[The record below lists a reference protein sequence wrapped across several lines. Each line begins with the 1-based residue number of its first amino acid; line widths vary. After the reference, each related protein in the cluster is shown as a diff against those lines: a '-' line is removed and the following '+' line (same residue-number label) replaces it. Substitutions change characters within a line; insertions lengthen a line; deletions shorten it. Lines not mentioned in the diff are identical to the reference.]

1 MSEPIKQNVLDVIE
15 SAGSWLKSDDAITL
29 ATVVHTWGSAPVPI
43 GGQMLVGRDGK
54 FLGSVSGGCVE
65 AEVIAESEEILASGA
80 RCKTL
85 EYGIADE
92 TAWRVGLPCGG
103 SIQVYLERLVNSGA
117 DAAAVDRLTKARANR
132 EGLVVATSMKDGKR
146 VIVGDSEPVP
156 PGALGE
162 HIQRAFGTGESKMVE
177 TPDGQVFI
185 HALLPA
191 PRLVIVGAT
200 HIGQVLA
207 ELAGMVDLD
216 VTIID
221 PRTAFASADRFPD
234 KKLITEWPGVA
245 IDRMGLDRYTA
256 VVVLAHVANIDDE
269 GLVAALKA
277 PCFYI
282 GALGSNRNQSKRR
295 ERMKAQGF
303 TDADIARISG
313 PIGLDIGAVTPA
325 EIAVSIIG
333 EVVAAR
339 RTKRRKPAAAA
350 A

>member
-1 MSEPIKQNVLDVIE
+1 MSEPVKQNVLDVIE
-15 SAGSWLKSDDAITL
+15 SAGAWLKADDAITL
-29 ATVVHTWGSAPVPI
+29 ATVVDTWGSAPVPI
-43 GGQMLVGRDGK
+43 GGQMLVGKGGK

-65 AEVIAESEEILASGA
+65 AEVIAESEDLLGA
-80 RCKTL
+80 PAGQRACKTL

-103 SIQVYLERLVNSGA
+103 SIQVYLERIEGKGA
-117 DAAAVDRLTKARANR
+117 DAAVVQRLLEARAKR
-132 EGLVVATSMKDGKR
+132 QGMVLATSMKDGAR
-146 VIVGDSEPVP
+146 VVVGDSEPVP
-156 PGALGE
+156 TGPLAE
-162 HIQRAFGTGESKMVE
+162 HIARAFATGESRMVE
-177 TPDGQVFI
+177 GPDGQVFV
-185 HALLPA
+185 HAVLPS
-191 PRLVIVGAT
+191 PRLMIVGAT

-216 VTIID
+216 VTIVD
-221 PRTAFASADRFPD
+221 PRTAFASAGRFPE
-234 KKLITEWPGVA
+234 KKLIAEWPGA
-245 IDRMGLDRYTA
+245 ALDRIGLDRYTA

-282 GALGSNRNQSKRR
+282 GALGSNRNQGKRR
-295 ERMKAQGF
+295 ERLLAQGF
-303 TDADIARISG
+303 SADDLARIKG

-339 RTKRRKPAAAA
+339 RAKRRK
-350 A
+350 

>member
-1 MSEPIKQNVLDVIE
+1 MSEPVKQNVLDVIE
-15 SAGSWLKSDDAITL
+15 SAGTWLKADDAIAL
-29 ATVVHTWGSAPVPI
+29 ATVVDTWGSAPVPI
-43 GGQMLVGRDGK
+43 GGQMLVGKDGK

-65 AEVIAESEEILASGA
+65 AEIIAESEDILAGGA

-103 SIQVYLERLVNSGA
+103 SIKVYLERIGNTGA
-117 DAAAVDRLTKARANR
+117 DASAVERMLQARAKR
-132 EGLVVATSMKDGKR
+132 EGLIVATSMQDGKR
-146 VIVGDSEPVP
+146 TITGDTEPVP
-156 PGALGE
+156 AGPLAE
-162 HIQRAFGTGESKMVE
+162 HIQRAFGTGESRMIE
-177 TPDGQVFI
+177 TPDGKVFM

-221 PRTAFASADRFPD
+221 PRTAFASQGRFPG
-234 KKLITEWPGVA
+234 KKLIADWPVA
-245 IDRMGLDRYTA
+245 ALQTMGLDRYTA
-256 VVVLAHVANIDDE
+256 VVALAHVANIDDE
-269 GLVAALKA
+269 GLEAALQA

-295 ERMKAQGF
+295 ERLLAKGF
-303 TDADIARISG
+303 SAADIGRISG

-339 RTKRRKPAAAA
+339 RTKRRRAAVAA
-350 A
+350 

>member
-15 SAGSWLKSDDAITL
+15 SAGAWLKADDAIAL
-29 ATVVHTWGSAPVPI
+29 ATVVDTWGSAPVPI

-65 AEVIAESEEILASGA
+65 AEIIAEGEEILAGTT

-92 TAWRVGLPCGG
+92 TAWQVGLPCGG
-103 SIQVYLERLVNSGA
+103 SIQVYLERIGNSGA
-117 DAAAVDRLTKARANR
+117 DAGAVDRMLQARAKR
-132 EGLVVATSMKDGKR
+132 EGLVVATSMKDGQR
-146 VIVGDSEPVP
+146 IIVGDSEPVP
-156 PGALGE
+156 AGPLAE
-162 HIQRAFGTGESKMVE
+162 HIQRAFVTGESRMIE
-177 TPDGQVFI
+177 GPDGKVFM

-221 PRTAFASADRFPD
+221 PRTAFASQGRFPG
-234 KKLITEWPGVA
+234 KTLIAEWPGA
-245 IDRMGLDRYTA
+245 ALQTMGLDRYTA

-282 GALGSNRNQSKRR
+282 GALGSSRNQSKRR
-295 ERMKAQGF
+295 ERLLAQGF
-303 TDADIARISG
+303 TLTDIGRISG

-333 EVVAAR
+333 EVVSAR
-339 RTKRRKPAAAA
+339 RTKRRKAAVAA
-350 A
+350 

>member
-15 SAGSWLKSDDAITL
+15 SAGTWLKADDAITL
-29 ATVVHTWGSAPVPI
+29 ATVVDTWGSAPVPI
-43 GGQMLVGRDGK
+43 GGQMLVGKDGK

-65 AEVIAESEEILASGA
+65 AEVIAESEEILSTGA

-92 TAWRVGLPCGG
+92 TAWQVGLPCGG
-103 SIQVYLERLVNSGA
+103 SIQVYLERIVNSGA
-117 DAAAVDRLTKARANR
+117 DAVAVERLLKARAKR
-132 EGLVVATSMKDGKR
+132 EGLVVATSMKDGSR

-156 PGALGE
+156 PGPLAE
-162 HIQRAFGTGESKMVE
+162 HIQRAFGTGESKMIE
-177 TPDGQVFI
+177 GPDGKVFI

-216 VTIID
+216 VTIVD
-221 PRTAFASADRFPD
+221 PRTAFASAGRFPD

-245 IDRMGLDRYTA
+245 IQKMGLDRYTA

-269 GLVAALKA
+269 GLLEALKA

-295 ERMKAQGF
+295 ERLKAAGF
-303 TDADIARISG
+303 SDADINRISG

-333 EVVAAR
+333 EIVSAR
-339 RTKRRKPAAAA
+339 RTKRRKAMAA
-350 A
+350 

>member
-1 MSEPIKQNVLDVIE
+1 MSEPVKQNVLDVID
-15 SAGSWLKSDDAITL
+15 SASTWLKSDDAVAL
-29 ATVVHTWGSAPVPI
+29 ATVVDTWGSSPVPI
-43 GGQMLVGRDGK
+43 GGQMLVGKDGK

-65 AEVIAESEEILASGA
+65 ADIIAESEDILASGA

-103 SIQVYLERLVNSGA
+103 SIQVYLERVDGKGA
-117 DAAAVDRLTKARANR
+117 DASAVERMHKARTNR

-146 VIVGDSEPVP
+146 VIVSDSEPVP
-156 PGALGE
+156 PGPLAE
-162 HIQRAFGTGESKMVE
+162 HVTRAFATGESRMIE
-177 TPDGQVFI
+177 GPDGKVFI

-191 PRLVIVGAT
+191 PRLIIVGAT

-221 PRTAFASADRFPD
+221 PRTAFASAGRFPE
-234 KKLITEWPGVA
+234 KKLIAEWPSAA
-245 IDRMGLDRYTA
+245 IPKLGLDRYTA
-256 VVVLAHVANIDDE
+256 VVVLAHVADIDDE
-269 GLVAALKA
+269 GLEAALKA

-282 GALGSNRNQSKRR
+282 GALGSNRNQQKRR
-295 ERMKAQGF
+295 ERLLGRGF
-303 TDADIARISG
+303 TPTDLARISG

-333 EVVAAR
+333 EVVGAR
-339 RTKRRKPAAAA
+339 RTKRRKQAVAA
-350 A
+350 